1 MENKSVIITGASGV
15 YAKCLAEVFNKNGW
29 LIIGITR
36 NKDFTYRFF
45 NHLIYTDISHD
56 DSIEKIKFCL
66 NELDINISCIIAA
79 AGKRSPTDGIEDL
92 TGEELI
98 DLFNINC
105 ASAVRVFNASRPW
118 HDSPLKFVAITSRF
132 GSFDQHAKG
141 LLHGHRPFYSYSTAK
156 AALNMLLIR
165 MREEFP
171 PSALQ
176 LYTVHPGRLKAGINA
191 IDATDEPIDS
201 AQKLFDYIQTDPP
214 DFPVLYDVMNAEILG
229 W

>member
-1 MENKSVIITGASGV
+1 MQKKSVIITGASGV
-15 YAKCLAEVFNKNGW
+15 YAKCLAEVFNKNNW
-29 LIIGITR
+29 LTIGITR
-36 NKDFTYRFF
+36 NKDFTYQYYD
-45 NHLIYTDISHD
+45 NLIHANIANDE
-56 DSIEKIKFCL
+56 SIETIRTRL
-66 NELDINISCIIAA
+66 SELDITISCIIAA
-79 AGKRSPTDGIEDL
+79 AGKRSPTDGIGNL

-105 ASAVRVFNASRPW
+105 ASAVRVFNASRSW
-118 HDSPLKFVAITSRF
+118 HDRPLKFVAITSRF

-141 LLHGHRPFYSYSTAK
+141 LLHGHRPLYSYSTAK

-201 AQKLFDYIQTDPP
+201 AHRLLNYIQTDPP
-214 DFPVLYDVMNAEILG
+214 DFPVLYDVMHAEVLG